1 MAPSVQSPV
10 PFVVSAPKPF
20 WPDRHFPAVDSLSFF
35 YLITRHV
42 RRDGTQSMILD
53 GPLRVGDVVSAFP
66 LILPQKIK
74 FDSNMTFKK
83 CSVTEFSRLKI
94 FKKLSKTS

>member
-1 MAPSVQSPV
+1 
-10 PFVVSAPKPF
+10 
-20 WPDRHFPAVDSLSFF
+20 
-35 YLITRHV
+35 
-42 RRDGTQSMILD
+42 MILD